1 MKQEGEADGLTIHF
15 SRGKFTGD
23 GEITASYI
31 VSALGIIASPLI
43 IYSATDGHGLLFFWY
58 FAADGM
64 MVKANLS
71 PELAGDNKKKV
82 KQYLRA
88 GATFSNPTARMD
100 RMCTQINDY
109 IREILTNLD
118 ASTKN

>member
-1 MKQEGEADGLTIHF
+1 MSL
-15 SRGKFTGD
+15 
-23 GEITASYI
+23 
-31 VSALGIIASPLI
+31 

-82 KQYLRA
+82 KQYIRT

-100 RMCTQINDY
+100 RMCTQIKDY